1 MTASLSF
8 DEHFFCECV
17 FLWVW
22 AGEVVVERVGSQG
35 NTNSKE
41 TMLFLTHNT
50 EKRFREV
57 LFWVIETKRDGTATS
72 YHTTLMSHKSEV
84 LVGLQDP
91 DYLSSIQGDFL
102 WVVPLLN

>member
-1 MTASLSF
+1 M
-8 DEHFFCECV
+8 
-17 FLWVW
+17 
-22 AGEVVVERVGSQG
+22 ERVGSQG
-35 NTNSKE
+35 NPNSKE
-41 TMLFLTHNT
+41 TVLFLTHNM

-57 LFWVIETKRDGTATS
+57 LFWVIETKRDRTAMS